1 MPYKT
6 RFERQKSEWITLAQA
21 VEHVASV
28 ESDRSTSEPKEPKAT
43 QDAPPGMEWLRN
55 PSPHSPALDALSQV
69 RAALQDGEIPI
80 KWAQDGWP
88 QSHTFIP
95 GELFALDDPPTGVFW
110 RYAEIDYP
118 DSYLVSDQMPF
129 VLSGGVAS
137 ERAVTDRKMRQLL
150 LLRARVYELWPTKDR
165 DSASSSPHGPA
176 LDNRRKGVSPEENLI
191 RDEVRALYSRSNPKP
206 NMAQAEQ
213 SIRAAMPGA
222 TRGVIRK
229 VLKEEEFAKQR
240 RLAGNSGPR
249 RR

>member
-1 MPYKT
+1 M
-6 RFERQKSEWITLAQA
+6 TLAQA

-28 ESDRSTSEPKEPKAT
+28 EGYPTEAQIEQTWPAIWELMGVPAT
-43 QDAPPGMEWLRN
+43 DWPP
-55 PSPHSPALDALSQV
+55 PSPHADLEAALNQI
-69 RAALQDGEIPI
+69 RAALKDDEIPI

-88 QSHTFIP
+88 QSNTLIP
-95 GELFALDDPPTGVFW
+95 CELFAFDDPPTGVFW
-110 RYAEIDYP
+110 EYAEIDYS
-118 DSYLVSDQMPF
+118 DGYLVSDQMPF

-137 ERAVTDRKMRQLL
+137 ERAVSNRKMRQLL

-165 DSASSSPHGPA
+165 DSIASSSPHGAA
-176 LDNRRKGVSPEENLI
+176 LDNRHKAVSPEENLI
-191 RDEVRALYSRSNPKP
+191 RDEVRALYDRSNPKP

-213 SIRAAMPGA
+213 AIRAAMPGA

-240 RLAGNSGPR
+240 RSAGNSGPR